1 LEVIWHCELLLSCQS
16 TIYNLTFEIIFSF
29 RNHIKSLWFDIQNTA
44 SSQLY
49 DILNNDYFNGCKNNF
64 VGYLLIAYLFYYWI
78 DYPSIFHKKISSTMI
93 FSMGNTSNVKKVL
106 KNETKLTCWFFCS
119 HLTHKNNKN
128 ADFMSLMN
136 IVVLVT
142 SIDHLPL
149 LVFSWSDLVKIH
161 PNPGKKFHSNY
172 LWVWFI

>member
-1 LEVIWHCELLLSCQS
+1 MEVIWHCELLLSCQP
-16 TIYNLTFEIIFSF
+16 TIYNHLTFEIKFSF

-49 DILNNDYFNGCKNNF
+49 GILNNDYFNGCKNNF
-64 VGYLLIAYLFYYWI
+64 VGYLLTCFITELIILLF
-78 DYPSIFHKKISSTMI
+78 SIKNIINYDVLNGQYFQCE
-93 FSMGNTSNVKKVL
+93 KVL

>member
-1 LEVIWHCELLLSCQS
+1 MKSSSVFEVILNHCGLMFKTLPHLNCTEYQILIMVAKIILLA
-16 TIYNLTFEIIFSF
+16 N
-29 RNHIKSLWFDIQNTA
+29 
-44 SSQLY
+44 
-49 DILNNDYFNGCKNNF
+49 
-64 VGYLLIAYLFYYWI
+64 YWI
-78 DYPSIFHKKISSTMI
+78 DYPSIFHNRLSSTMI